1 MSLFERNEN
10 SLKLPWGVNGEKKK
24 IIMVFSKH
32 TFTKEYIYNTWF
44 TMGNDENSNL
54 LKHWVICYLMKELKL
69 VGFRA
74 NAIVYIVGKMKIKFQ
89 NTIKH
94 ITNM

>member
-54 LKHWVICYLMKELKL
+54 LKH
-69 VGFRA
+69 
-74 NAIVYIVGKMKIKFQ
+74 
-89 NTIKH
+89 
-94 ITNM
+94 